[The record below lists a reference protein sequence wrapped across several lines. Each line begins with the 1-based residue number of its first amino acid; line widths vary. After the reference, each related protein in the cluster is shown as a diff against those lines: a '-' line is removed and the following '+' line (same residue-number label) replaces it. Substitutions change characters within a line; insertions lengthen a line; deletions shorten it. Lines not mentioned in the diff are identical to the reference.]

1 MSTCVCGVQHYL
13 LAINCSEITFKL
25 ERSDVLENDDIFGRL
40 VTRAKKLLSPV
51 RHTLDYET
59 VNLEEF
65 IASLNA

>member
-1 MSTCVCGVQHYL
+1 VQYYL
-13 LAINCSEITFKL
+13 LAINCSEVTFKL
-25 ERSDVLENDDIFGRL
+25 ERSDVLENDDISGRL

-51 RHTLDYET
+51 RHTLDYKT